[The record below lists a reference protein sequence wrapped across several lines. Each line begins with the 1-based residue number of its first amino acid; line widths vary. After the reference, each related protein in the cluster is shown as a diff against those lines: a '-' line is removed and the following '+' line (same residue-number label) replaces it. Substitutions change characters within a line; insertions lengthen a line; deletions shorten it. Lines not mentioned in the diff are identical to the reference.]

1 MKNRR
6 RIALAALL
14 VLVASAAL
22 AADDVKVTVGPNYL
36 VSHDGDVPHCEMM
49 IAANPLDPKNLVAM
63 SIVAARPNGGWACR
77 TYATKDGGGTWRYND
92 FAEQVEWG
100 GGDPQVVFT
109 PSGTAVS
116 LSLAFGS
123 VKDDTGKPRGGMAI
137 YRSEDGGLN
146 WKLSRNICCSH
157 DHPQMIVDDS
167 MGKYAGRIYIGTLW
181 DYPVYRIGIFR
192 SDDDGR
198 TWIGPVEAVNGGGEL
213 GVNVTTTGVM
223 SDGTL
228 VVPYVDFEYKP
239 EHQKVHGKVQDNAWL
254 VKSSDGGLTFGRP
267 IKTQALTFDLDMRE
281 AFAVPQTAIDNRSTA
296 FRDYLYM
303 TWIDVSDKPRVVF
316 SRSTDRGETWS
327 KPMALASD
335 VPATT
340 WQIQPS
346 IAVNKR
352 GVVGVTWLDTRGVTD
367 HSKYD
372 LYFAAST
379 DGGQTFMKP
388 VKVSTEPS
396 VIAGNG
402 NSRPMGAVFP
412 TGDTGQLSLL
422 SAANRW
428 PNGGDYFSITT
439 TSTGVFYPVWA
450 DARSGTFQVYT
461 APIRVDLPPT
471 EEEKKR
477 DAARAVYD
485 PPKPPSDP
493 AKRVETSIL
502 KKVEFVFDPGSWS
515 GNISELPVR
524 IKNTSEVDIYPPI
537 RLEVTDFG
545 FKANKRDTA
554 YDPTILNASN
564 SKSGPGAQFSFDQA
578 VGADGVLHPGMLS
591 GPVPIRLKVPD
602 PKTAPSLAFKITGF
616 VNP

>member
-1 MKNRR
+1 MKKTSL
-6 RIALAALL
+6 IAFA
-14 VLVASAAL
+14 LVAVSVAVL
-22 AADDVKVTVGPNYL
+22 AADDTKIVVGPNYL

-63 SIVAARPNGGWACR
+63 SIVAARPDGGWACR
-77 TYATKDGGGTWRYND
+77 TYATRDGGGTWRYND
-92 FAEQVEWG
+92 FAEQVEFG

-109 PSGTAVS
+109 PNGTAIS

-123 VKDDTGKPRGGMAI
+123 VKDETGKPRGGMAI
-137 YRSEDGGLN
+137 YRSEDGGFN
-146 WKLSRNICCSH
+146 WTFARNICCSH
-157 DHPQMIVDDS
+157 DHPQMIVDNS
-167 MGKYAGRIYIGTLW
+167 NGKYAGRIYIGTLW

-198 TWIGPVEAVNGGGEL
+198 TWTGPVEAVNGGGDI

-239 EHQKVHGKVQDNAWL
+239 EQAKIHGKVDDNAWI
-254 VKSSDGGLTFGRP
+254 VKSTDGGLTFGKP
-267 IKTQALTFDLDMRE
+267 IKTQKLTFDLDMRE

-296 FRDYLYM
+296 FRDNLYM
-303 TWIDVSDKPRVVF
+303 TWIDVADKPRVVF

-327 KPMALASD
+327 KPTALAAD

-352 GVVGVTWLDTRGVTD
+352 GVVGITWLDTRGVAD

-379 DGGQTFMKP
+379 DGGQTFMKA
-388 VKVSTEPS
+388 VKVTTAPS
-396 VIAGNG
+396 IIAGDG
-402 NSRPMGAVFP
+402 NSRPIGSVYP
-412 TGDTGQLSLL
+412 LGDTGNLSLL

-428 PNGGDYFSITT
+428 PNGGDYLSIAVSATDT
-439 TSTGVFYPVWA
+439 FFPVWA

-477 DAARAVYD
+477 AAARAVYD
-485 PPKPPSDP
+485 PPKPPPDP
-493 AKRVETSIL
+493 AKRAEISIL
-502 KKVEFVFDPGSWS
+502 DKVEVIFDPGSWNS
-515 GNISELPVR
+515 NVSELPLR
-524 IKNTSEVDIYPPI
+524 LKNKSDINIYPPI
-537 RLEVTDFG
+537 KVEILDFG
-545 FKANKRDTA
+545 MAVQKRDPA
-554 YDPTILNASN
+554 FDPSILNAAN
-564 SKSGPGAQFSFDQA
+564 SKPGKGAIFSFDQA
-578 VGADGVLHPGMLS
+578 VGADGVLRPGMLS

-602 PKTAPSLAFKITGF
+602 PKLAPSLQFKITGF
-616 VNP
+616 VDK